1 MQLSYYN
8 IPKSAII
15 DYPHSYGGSYP
26 NSFDANAD
34 GAGATIEKSASVST
48 GSHKSMIDY
57 AGDIDWYEFT
67 CSPGTYVLTTTAAS
81 GMDIDLRFYNSAGT
95 LLTVEEN
102 TGNVN
107 KTVVLVG
114 TKYYMRV
121 CNKNSSVTGT
131 YTLNING

>member
-1 MQLSYYN
+1 MTQRKKRFFAMLLVF
-8 IPKSAII
+8 ITVIT
-15 DYPHSYGGSYP
+15 G
-26 NSFDANAD
+26 ANWTVY
-34 GAGATIEKSASVST
+34 AT
-48 GSHKSMIDY
+48 DN
-57 AGDIDWYEFT
+57 
-67 CSPGTYVLTTTAAS
+67 
-81 GMDIDLRFYNSAGT
+81 IDLRFYNSAGT